1 MRINEI
7 IMSWWDMCLILFAYK
22 QHSDY
27 RLVLTANRDEFYD
40 RPTAALHFWEDY
52 PQVLAGRDLLHR
64 GTWMGITRCGRFA
77 AITNYR
83 EVLTPLPNA
92 PSRGNLVADFLTGS
106 TAPETYLKQIQ
117 SVANQYSGFNLM
129 LGDVHALYY
138 FGNRDGRIRKLEPG
152 LYGLS
157 NRLLDTDWPKVRTG
171 KTALAAAL
179 QSSDGGPAG
188 VDVQR
193 LVSLLQSREQAPDR
207 QLPQT
212 GVGIEKERMLAP
224 AFITSQDYGTRSS
237 SILLI
242 GQNDRVDFREICW
255 APGRSTPHQTED
267 RRFRFSIV
275 PR

>member
-1 MRINEI
+1 MRNTEI
-7 IMSWWDMCLILFAYK
+7 VLSWWNMCLILFAYK

-27 RLVLTANRDEFYD
+27 RLVLTANRDEFYE

-64 GTWMGITRCGRFA
+64 GTWMGITRSGRFA

-83 EVLTPLPNA
+83 EVLAPSPSA
-92 PSRGNLVADFLTGS
+92 PSRGDLVADFLTGS
-106 TAPETYLKQIQ
+106 TAPETYLKQIHP
-117 SVANQYSGFNLM
+117 VANQYSGFNLI
-129 LGDVHALYY
+129 LGDVHSLYY
-138 FGNRDGRIRKLEPG
+138 YGNRDGRIHKLEPG

-171 KTALAAAL
+171 KTSLAAAL
-179 QSSDGGPAG
+179 QSSDGGPDG

-193 LVSLLQSREQAPDR
+193 LILLLQSRKQAPDH

-224 AFITSQDYGTRSS
+224 AFIASQDYGTRSS

-255 APGRSTPHQTED
+255 APGHATPHQTED
-267 RRFRFSIV
+267 RRFRFNIV
-275 PR
+275 F